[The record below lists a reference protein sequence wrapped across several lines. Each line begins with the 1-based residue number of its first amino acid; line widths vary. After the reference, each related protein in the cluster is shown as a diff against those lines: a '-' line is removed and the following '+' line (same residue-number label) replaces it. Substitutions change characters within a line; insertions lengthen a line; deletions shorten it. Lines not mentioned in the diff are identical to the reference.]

1 MLISIFAG
9 IVEIPTRTNS
19 QRFPC
24 LLHEEHILI
33 QKKTAASESN
43 VNRNLFAHHENI
55 VVITGLNNI
64 SFVLIPSF
72 IKRLLSLL

>member
-1 MLISIFAG
+1 MLISILAG
-9 IVEIPTRTNS
+9 IVEIPARTNS
-19 QRFPC
+19 QRFSC
-24 LLHEEHILI
+24 FLHGGHILI
-33 QKKTAASESN
+33 QKKTATTDRN